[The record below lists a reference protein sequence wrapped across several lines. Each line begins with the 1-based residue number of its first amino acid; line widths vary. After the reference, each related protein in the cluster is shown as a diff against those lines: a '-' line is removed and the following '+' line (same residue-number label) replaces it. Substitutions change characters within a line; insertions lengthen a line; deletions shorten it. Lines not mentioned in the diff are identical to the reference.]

1 MRLLII
7 RHAIAVPRGTA
18 GIADRDRPL
27 TPRGEKRFRL
37 AAVGLARVA
46 PPPDLL
52 LSSPWKR
59 AWQTALLAS
68 EGWGEPGAQELPALA
83 GGSFEELG
91 EALEEFRSAATVALV
106 GHEPQLS
113 DLLARLLGTGTGE
126 SLTFKKGGAA
136 LVELS
141 GSLCEG
147 GSLIWYLPPRILRML
162 AAV

>member
-1 MRLLII
+1 MRLLIV

-27 TPRGEKRFRL
+27 TPRGEERFRL
-37 AAVGLARVA
+37 AAAGLARVT

-68 EGWGEPGAQELPALA
+68 EAWGGPEPREAPALA

-91 EALEEFRSAATVALV
+91 EVLEEVRSAAMVAVV
-106 GHEPQLS
+106 GHEPHLS

-136 LVELS
+136 LVELA
-141 GSLCEG
+141 GSLREG
-147 GSLIWYLPPRILRML
+147 GSLLWYLQPRILRKL
-162 AAV
+162 AEV